1 MLTAKAGKK
10 TERAGKLQAKTS
22 MLAALET
29 SKDLIS
35 DRGNT
40 LGNLQEI
47 WTESIALEENATTLK
62 TESKRIDKAD
72 TLRMKLQTIIRV
84 GKKYSEL
91 STMEEDLEMAR
102 KEAGTTLIL
111 IERRTNMIA
120 EAVGDLLAM
129 KGIMKTL
136 RAAITLT

>member
-120 EAVGDLLAM
+120 EAVGDLPAM